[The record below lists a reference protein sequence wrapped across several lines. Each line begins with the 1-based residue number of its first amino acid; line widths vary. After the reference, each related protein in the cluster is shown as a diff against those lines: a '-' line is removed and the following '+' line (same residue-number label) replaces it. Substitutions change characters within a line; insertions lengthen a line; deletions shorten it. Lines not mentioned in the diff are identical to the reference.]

1 MYEEFILYSQ
11 TAGYREGLYVAL
23 SGLAMQ
29 ILLISVIFAVLIKIF
44 RWRHD
49 RKVRVLIDFYIFQI
63 YQDIIRGLLLAVDQ
77 KNWNSQS
84 RDLRNKSA
92 GGQDTITAWSY
103 GNLES
108 LLVLAGSILKDESGF
123 HRIFKNSSIDR
134 VETYLEVTNAPLL
147 EVDRLV
153 PWVHGNSK
161 ALWDLSK
168 MRALIRALRDKLQ
181 NSSDNHSL
189 VDPIQTGFQFG
200 DDVIQVL
207 SIVIEAIAT
216 DFQKRRK
223 LVDQTTRGSY
233 FIEKLLFILSGLLWI
248 LPARHILLS
257 IAKFRKTQYIDR
269 WSPSIFPKKLKI
281 WREIKGIDEQQAA
294 FNLGLSIKTYHNYEM
309 GYQRP
314 KEAYEIIRILKAT
327 QIPAN

>member
-1 MYEEFILYSQ
+1 MLCVSP
-11 TAGYREGLYVAL
+11 
-23 SGLAMQ
+23 
-29 ILLISVIFAVLIKIF
+29 
-44 RWRHD
+44 
-49 RKVRVLIDFYIFQI
+49 
-63 YQDIIRGLLLAVDQ
+63 
-77 KNWNSQS
+77 
-84 RDLRNKSA
+84 
-92 GGQDTITAWSY
+92 
-103 GNLES
+103 
-108 LLVLAGSILKDESGF
+108 
-123 HRIFKNSSIDR
+123 SIDR
-134 VETYLEVTNAPLL
+134 VETYLEVTNASLL

-168 MRALIRALRDKLQ
+168 MRALIRALRDQLQ

-223 LVDQTTRGSY
+223 LVDQTTRVSY
-233 FIEKLLFILSGLLWI
+233 FIEKLLFILSSLLWI

-294 FNLGLSIKTYHNYEM
+294 FDLGLSIKTYHNYEM

-327 QIPAN
+327 QIPAD